1 MTRNYMSYFGLR
13 DVAHPT
19 VLKAFDAYGSE
30 P

>member
-13 DVAHPT
+13 VAHPT